1 MVVRG
6 GFKNREGKVTAVYRK
21 KFVIHID
28 RITREKANGALLRA
42 WWRGVWDR
50 GWVGGLVAP
59 CRPSLLA
66 CECVRLTLSPR
77 PFHLPPQQTIPQTT
91 GATVQVGIDASKVQI
106 TKLKLNKARKEI
118 LDRKGR
124 AGAGKG
130 KFSDAE
136 VANMGGV
143 D

>member
-1 MVVRG
+1 
-6 GFKNREGKVTAVYRK
+6 
-21 KFVIHID
+21 
-28 RITREKANGALLRA
+28 
-42 WWRGVWDR
+42 
-50 GWVGGLVAP
+50 
-59 CRPSLLA
+59 
-66 CECVRLTLSPR
+66 
-77 PFHLPPQQTIPQTT
+77 
-91 GATVQVGIDASKVQI
+91 VQVGIDASKVQI

-124 AGAGKG
+124 GGAAKG